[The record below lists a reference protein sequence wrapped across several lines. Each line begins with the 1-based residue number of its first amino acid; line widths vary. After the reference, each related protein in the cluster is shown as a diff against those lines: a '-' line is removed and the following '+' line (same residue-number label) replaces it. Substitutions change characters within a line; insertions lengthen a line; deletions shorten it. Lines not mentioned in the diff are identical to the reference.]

1 MIKAAERERLDQ
13 EAAEPLAAP
22 DVPPVEDPLTELQ
35 KLAGQVVASMSW
47 PT

>member
-1 MIKAAERERLDQ
+1 MIRAAERERLDQ
-13 EAAEPLAAP
+13 EAAKALAAL

-47 PT
+47 PA